1 MGFLL
6 AGNALVVLFLL
17 LLLLRKVYGE
27 DWEGLYEVS
36 QCFFMGIGGI
46 VCIIE

>member
-17 LLLLRKVYGE
+17 LLLLKRVYGE
-27 DWEGLYEVS
+27 DWEGMYEVRAGVRLPLGTDVPGR
-36 QCFFMGIGGI
+36 Q
-46 VCIIE
+46 